1 MTATL
6 RHITNVGLLLLGGLL
21 AFGASPAQA
30 QYYGYHRHYRG
41 YGYGGYHRPGYGVP
55 YGGVAVS
62 PFGVYGGVGLA
73 PTLVPTRRLYVP
85 YGYRRPMIVGP
96 GYYGRPRY
104 YRGW

>member
-1 MTATL
+1 M
-6 RHITNVGLLLLGGLL
+6 
-21 AFGASPAQA
+21 
-30 QYYGYHRHYRG
+30 
-41 YGYGGYHRPGYGVP
+41 P

-73 PTLVPTRRLYVP
+73 PTLVPTQRLYVP
-85 YGYRRPMIVGP
+85 YRYRRPMIVGP